1 MAHAKLYLKRV
12 ALASPLPDDPLLEP
26 LLVAY
31 FPAAV
36 VERFP
41 EAVRTH
47 RLRREIVATEL
58 ANAIVDRVGMTF
70 VSRLARDGGAAPAAV
85 MRAWA
90 VAWAVAGG
98 ARLVDAIDA
107 AGLAVDVDTSC
118 QIALEGIAARA
129 TEWVLAN
136 ADAERP
142 AAAVADELREG
153 AAAVLPQLE
162 SWLAGTEAE
171 ALRRRTAA
179 LEIAGL
185 TPALARELALAEW
198 LPSALDVVTVG
209 HELGIPVPE
218 AAARYYALGEVLDF
232 AWVLERLGEV
242 ADEDRWQR
250 RAVEG
255 LAADV
260 RVVRRRLARSGPGTL
275 PARRLEVVTGI
286 MRDLRAAPRVSLAAL
301 AVVVRELRRLA
312 ESVGG

>member
-1 MAHAKLYLKRV
+1 
-12 ALASPLPDDPLLEP
+12 
-26 LLVAY
+26 
-31 FPAAV
+31 
-36 VERFP
+36 
-41 EAVRTH
+41 
-47 RLRREIVATEL
+47 
-58 ANAIVDRVGMTF
+58 
-70 VSRLARDGGAAPAAV
+70 
-85 MRAWA
+85 
-90 VAWAVAGG
+90 
-98 ARLVDAIDA
+98 
-107 AGLAVDVDTSC
+107 
-118 QIALEGIAARA
+118 
-129 TEWVLAN
+129 VLAN